1 MTKSEMIQEVA
12 ARREITQADASLL
25 VDLLFDPE
33 VGIIAQAIKAGD
45 EVRIHG
51 FGVFGAME
59 RAARDG
65 FNPKTGKKIKIGAT
79 RTIKFRVGSNLRKFV
94 NS

>member
-12 ARREITQADASLL
+12 ARREITQAEASLL

-51 FGVFGAME
+51 FGVFGTLD
-59 RAARDG
+59 RAERDG
-65 FNPKTGKKIKIGAT
+65 VNPKTGKKIKIGAT